1 VILPRVRS
9 KAPTVSCVAV
19 RGTTTIRT
27 TSGAPIATTTTRR
40 TATTTTVSV
49 CPALPVA
56 GILFFMENRSVQG
69 ESRPVPGREAEY
81 RKGAGRLV
89 AYVANALRRLG
100 VHVLECNTFW
110 SATRSGVQHVLECN
124 THPCC
129 SKSLLAMRGRIA
141 LQRGGL
147 QYFLECNTPPCC
159 IKNLLQCGGALHSRV
174 FREEVSDEAGR

>member
-1 VILPRVRS
+1 MPRVRS

-110 SATRSGVQHVLECN
+110 SATRTRVAARVFSQCEGALHSRE
-124 THPCC
+124 
-129 SKSLLAMRGRIA
+129 LAMRGRIA
-141 LQRGGL
+141 LQRLRKL
-147 QYFLECNTPPCC
+147 QRGEST
-159 IKNLLQCGGALHSRV
+159 
-174 FREEVSDEAGR
+174 